1 MNDTK
6 NTVKR
11 LRDCPAEIPLV
22 SPYTKG
28 HKAGDGKATFK
39 TATAAAKAAQ
49 TAQNE
54 AEAAQK
60 AAEAARD
67 GAQRY
72 AKQVYSDK
80 VAVSEMLEEHA
91 AEVRKVCARAVAVCA
106 LLATVQ
112 LVLLTLVLL
121 K

>member
-6 NTVKR
+6 NTIKR
-11 LRDCPAEIPLV
+11 LRDCHTEIPLV

-49 TAQNE
+49 
-54 AEAAQK
+54 AAQK

-67 GAQRY
+67 GAQKHAR
-72 AKQVYSDK
+72 QVFSDK
-80 VAVSEMLEEHA
+80 AAVADMLEEHA
-91 AEVRKVCARAVAVCA
+91 AETRKVCARAVAWCA
-106 LLATVQ
+106 LLLTAQVVFMTFA
-112 LVLLTLVLL
+112 LLAD
-121 K
+121 

>member
-6 NTVKR
+6 STVKR
-11 LRDCPAEIPLV
+11 LRDCPAEVPLV
-22 SPYTKG
+22 SPYTKDR
-28 HKAGDGKATFK
+28 KPGDGSKTFK
-39 TATAAAKAAQ
+39 TATAAAKAAI
-49 TAQNE
+49 E
-54 AEAAQK
+54 
-60 AAEAARD
+60 ARD

-80 VAVSEMLEEHA
+80 VAVADMLEEHA
-91 AEVRKVCARAVAVCA
+91 AEVRRVCARAVAVCA